1 MILRREKRSVP
12 QLNTTS
18 TADIS
23 FILLVF
29 FLIMTSMDTD
39 KGLSRMLPAMTDKER
54 QEETTDIERSN
65 VLSIR
70 LTETSQLVVDGKECG
85 IGQLKQKVTSFVNG
99 ASDARRLII
108 SIDIDR
114 NASYDAYFNI
124 QNEIAAAYNTIRG
137 NYAMKKYGH
146 AYERCTPEERE
157 TVRTH
162 YPQRIVENTTVKTEG
177 GAR

>member
-29 FLIMTSMDTD
+29 FLIMTSMDND
-39 KGLSRMLPAMTDKER
+39 KGLARMLPAMTDKER
-54 QEETTDIERSN
+54 QEEPMDIERGN

-70 LTETSQLVVDGKECG
+70 LTEASQLVVDDKACG
-85 IGQLKQKVTSFVNG
+85 IGQLRQKVMSFVNG
-99 ASDARRLII
+99 ASDARQLII
-108 SIDIDR
+108 SLDIDR

-124 QNEIAAAYNTIRG
+124 QNEIVAAYNTIRN

-162 YPQRIVENTTVKTEG
+162 YPQRILENTIGNTEG

>member
-1 MILRREKRSVP
+1 MPLVAANSDIDKRNGANKAISLRKLSSLKNNLESK
-12 QLNTTS
+12 
-18 TADIS
+18 
-23 FILLVF
+23 LL
-29 FLIMTSMDTD
+29 
-39 KGLSRMLPAMTDKER
+39 
-54 QEETTDIERSN
+54 
-65 VLSIR
+65 
-70 LTETSQLVVDGKECG
+70 
-85 IGQLKQKVTSFVNG
+85 GQLKQKVTSFVNG

-146 AYERCTPEERE
+146 AYERCTPEDRE

>member
-70 LTETSQLVVDGKECG
+70 LTETSQLV
-85 IGQLKQKVTSFVNG
+85 
-99 ASDARRLII
+99 
-108 SIDIDR
+108 
-114 NASYDAYFNI
+114 
-124 QNEIAAAYNTIRG
+124 
-137 NYAMKKYGH
+137 
-146 AYERCTPEERE
+146 
-157 TVRTH
+157 
-162 YPQRIVENTTVKTEG
+162 
-177 GAR
+177 